1 MHLNEI
7 YATTAPGRSSEQWIK
22 KSIFGSILE
31 KNTVNVL
38 LGMWH
43 STPSKEFVIEF
54 YRLYKSKYS
63 PIVKLSQTP

>member
-1 MHLNEI
+1 MKMHLNEI

-38 LGMWH
+38 LGM
-43 STPSKEFVIEF
+43 
-54 YRLYKSKYS
+54 
-63 PIVKLSQTP
+63 